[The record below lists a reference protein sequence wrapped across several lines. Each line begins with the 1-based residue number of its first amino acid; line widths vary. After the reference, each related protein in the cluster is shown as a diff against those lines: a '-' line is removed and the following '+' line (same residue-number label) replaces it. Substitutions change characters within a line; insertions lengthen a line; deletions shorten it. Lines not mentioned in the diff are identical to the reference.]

1 MLNAFETAESAMPNR
16 PDTCFLVE
24 RFRRDADATSM
35 PEYADLMRRAA
46 DELEAFLRLQAL
58 SQNTAVRR
66 AG

>member
-1 MLNAFETAESAMPNR
+1 MLNVFETAGATMPNR
-16 PDTCFLVE
+16 LDTHSLVE

-46 DELEAFLRLQAL
+46 DELEAFLRLQDL
-58 SQNTAVRR
+58 DQHTAERR